1 MNTPSE
7 GTLTNQQS
15 AYHLGRVAASKDVD
29 KDILEAMR
37 VCLAVDVGLPE
48 KFAAQ
53 RAREELDRRIPKKVI
68 RVLADNGIN
77 VAGVEALDL
86 GSGLGAMSE
95 ELLLNGAIVTA
106 LEPGMAWADLTRRRL
121 ERHGGQFR
129 LLNAFGEAIP
139 LPDESVDLIVS
150 LRVLEHVRNPEQVL
164 AEAFRVLRPGGR
176 FYLTCEN
183 YLAFKEAHYRVP
195 WLPLLPKSIGKQ
207 YLRML
212 GRSPRFL
219 EESVTYTTFPGVIG
233 TCRRLGFIR
242 LRDEE
247 ILRNLDTKRT
257 MKWRLLRLIFL
268 LFGRRGPILMDDAT
282 RTFKSGITE
291 LLRKP
296 PPPRS
301 SVSPSLVSG

>member
-7 GTLTNQQS
+7 RPLTNQQS
-15 AYHLGRVAASKDVD
+15 AYHLGRVAPSEDVD

-48 KFAAQ
+48 TFAAQ
-53 RAREELDRRIPKKVI
+53 RARKELHRRIPKNVI
-68 RVLADNGIN
+68 RLLADNGIN
-77 VAGVEALDL
+77 VAGLEALDL
-86 GSGLGAMSE
+86 GAGLGAMSE
-95 ELLLNGAIVTA
+95 ELLLNGAVVTA
-106 LEPGMAWADLTRRRL
+106 LEPGAAWADLTRRRL

-150 LRVLEHVRNPEQVL
+150 LRVLEHVRDPAKVL

-183 YLAFKEAHYRVP
+183 YLAFKEAHYQVP
-195 WLPLLPKSIGKQ
+195 WLPLLPKSIGRL

-212 GRSPRFL
+212 GRPTRFL
-219 EESVTYTTFPGVIG
+219 DESITYTTFPGVIG

-242 LRDEE
+242 LRDEKT
-247 ILRNLDTKRT
+247 LRNLAIGRAL
-257 MKWRLLRLIFL
+257 KWRILRLISGV
-268 LFGRRGPILMDDAT
+268 FGRRGALFIDDAT
-282 RTFKSGITE
+282 RTFRFGIKE

-296 PPPRS
+296 PRP
-301 SVSPSLVSG
+301 